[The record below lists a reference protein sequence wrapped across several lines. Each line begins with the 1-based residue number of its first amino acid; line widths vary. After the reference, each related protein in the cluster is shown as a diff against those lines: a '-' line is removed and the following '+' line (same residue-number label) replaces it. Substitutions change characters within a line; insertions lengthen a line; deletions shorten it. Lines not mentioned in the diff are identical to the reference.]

1 MTPNRHDGRSTTA
14 TGHREHRGARG
25 PLCCVVVEDQTMFL
39 QLLVGMLR
47 TVPGIYLATVA
58 QGVREAIQ
66 TCRSLPVDLLI
77 LDLMLPD
84 GDGLTVLREIAT
96 RRPSVECIVL
106 SSAAAE
112 FSCPQSLLKHIR
124 AIVDKTQTYE
134 RLSAAIQDVV
144 SDRGVP
150 TPHGRAGSADPREI
164 LRPREF
170 EVFELIGQGLKTN
183 EIGTRLGISQN
194 TVETHRKNIA
204 SKLKASGA
212 ELVRIATIHNQ
223 TSLPRGK
230 AR

>member
-1 MTPNRHDGRSTTA
+1 
-14 TGHREHRGARG
+14 
-25 PLCCVVVEDQTMFL
+25 MFL

-47 TVPGIYLATVA
+47 TVPGIRLAAVA

-66 TCRSLPVDLLI
+66 ACQQHPVDLLI
-77 LDLMLPD
+77 LDLRLPD
-84 GDGLTVLREIAT
+84 GDGLEVLRHVAS
-96 RRPSVECIVL
+96 RRSVVECIVL

-134 RLSAAIQDVV
+134 RLSAAIQEVV
-144 SDRGVP
+144 RDRGVP
-150 TPHGRAGSADPREI
+150 TTRHDSSSSGDPCEI
-164 LRPREF
+164 LRPREL
-170 EVFELIGQGLKTN
+170 EVFELIGQGLTTN
-183 EIGTRLGISQN
+183 EIGARLGISQN

-212 ELVRIATIHNQ
+212 ELVRLATIYNQ
-223 TSLPRGK
+223 TSLPRGR

>member
-1 MTPNRHDGRSTTA
+1 
-14 TGHREHRGARG
+14 
-25 PLCCVVVEDQTMFL
+25 MFL

-47 TVPGIYLATVA
+47 TVPGIQLATVA
-58 QGVREAIQ
+58 QGRREAILA
-66 TCRSLPVDLLI
+66 CRSLPVDLLI

-84 GDGLTVLREIAT
+84 GDGLTVLREIAA
-96 RRPSVECIVL
+96 RRPGVECIVL
-106 SSAAAE
+106 SSAASE

-144 SDRGVP
+144 RDHGVHVP
-150 TPHGRAGSADPREI
+150 RERAGSADPREI

-183 EIGTRLGISQN
+183 EIGMRLGISQN

-212 ELVRIATIHNQ
+212 ELVRIAAIYNQ

>member
-1 MTPNRHDGRSTTA
+1 
-14 TGHREHRGARG
+14 
-25 PLCCVVVEDQTMFL
+25 MFL
-39 QLLVGMLR
+39 QLLVGVLR
-47 TVPGIYLATVA
+47 TVPGIRLATVA
-58 QGVREAIQ
+58 QGVQEAIQ
-66 TCRSLPVDLLI
+66 ACHSLPVDLLI

-84 GDGLTVLREIAT
+84 GDGLAVLRDVAV
-96 RRPSVECIVL
+96 RRPGVECIVL

-124 AIVDKTQTYE
+124 AIIDKTQTYE

-144 SDRGVP
+144 RDQGVAPPRG
-150 TPHGRAGSADPREI
+150 RSISADPRDI

-183 EIGTRLGISQN
+183 EIVTRLGITQN
-194 TVETHRKNIA
+194 TVETHRKNIS

-212 ELVRIATIHNQ
+212 ELVRLAAIYNQ

>member
-1 MTPNRHDGRSTTA
+1 
-14 TGHREHRGARG
+14 
-25 PLCCVVVEDQTMFL
+25 MFL

-47 TVPGIYLATVA
+47 TVPGIRLAAVA

-66 TCRSLPVDLLI
+66 ACQSHPVDLLI
-77 LDLMLPD
+77 LDLRLPD
-84 GDGLTVLREIAT
+84 GDGLEVLRQVAS
-96 RRPSVECIVL
+96 RRSVVECIVL

-134 RLSAAIQDVV
+134 RLSAAIQEVV
-144 SDRGVP
+144 RD
-150 TPHGRAGSADPREI
+150 HSAATTQDHSRSGDPREI

-183 EIGTRLGISQN
+183 EIVMRLGISQN

-212 ELVRIATIHNQ
+212 ELVRLATIYNQ
-223 TSLPRGK
+223 TSLPRGR

>member
-1 MTPNRHDGRSTTA
+1 
-14 TGHREHRGARG
+14 
-25 PLCCVVVEDQTMFL
+25 MFL

-47 TVPGIYLATVA
+47 TVPGIHLASVA

-66 TCRSLPVDLLI
+66 ACRSLPVELLI
-77 LDLMLPD
+77 LDIMLPD
-84 GDGLTVLREIAT
+84 GDGLAVLRDVAA
-96 RRPSVECIVL
+96 RRPDVECIVL

-134 RLSAAIQDVV
+134 RLSAAIQGVV
-144 SDRGVP
+144 RDRGVSSP
-150 TPHGRAGSADPREI
+150 RDGGKLADPREV

-183 EIGTRLGISQN
+183 EIGGRLGISQN

-204 SKLKASGA
+204 AKLKASGA
-212 ELVRIATIHNQ
+212 ELVRLAAIYNQ